1 MTSLLLASLI
11 AVPTSAGFAADG
23 PFEYKHGSETMQGHL
38 VTPQAA
44 GKRPLVLI
52 VHDWDGVDAYEI
64 GRARQTASEL
74 GAVALAIDVYGKD
87 TRPKTPAENG
97 QFAGKFYADRELFR
111 GRLKAAYDAG
121 IKLES
126 VDPNK
131 VIVMGYCFGG
141 AAALELARTGTNLVG
156 AVSFHGGLSTPL
168 PAKEG
173 VVKGRVLVFHAANDP
188 AVPREQFNAFMDE
201 CRDAKLQNEI
211 VVFNLTAHSFT
222 KPGGR
227 DYDAEADRRSW
238 KLFKDFFVE
247 VTGT

>member
-1 MTSLLLASLI
+1 MTTLLLTSLLIGLPASELAS
-11 AVPTSAGFAADG
+11 DG

-38 VTPQAA
+38 VEPQSTE
-44 GKRPLVLI
+44 KRPLVLI
-52 VHDWDGVDAYEI
+52 VHDWDGIDAYEI
-64 GRARQTASEL
+64 SRARQTSSEL
-74 GAVALAIDVYGKD
+74 NAVALAVDVYGRD
-87 TRPKTPAENG
+87 SRPKTTAENG
-97 QFAGKFYADRELFR
+97 QFAGRFYADRALFR
-111 GRLKAAYDAG
+111 GRLQAAYDAG
-121 IKLES
+121 IKIDS
-126 VDPNK
+126 VDPTK
-131 VIVMGYCFGG
+131 VIIMGYCFGG

-173 VVKGRVLVFHAANDP
+173 SVKGRVLVFHAANDP
-188 AVPREQFNAFMDE
+188 AVPRDQFNAFMDE
-201 CRDAKLQNEI
+201 CRDAKLQSEI

-227 DYDAEADRRSW
+227 DYNAEADRRSW

>member
-1 MTSLLLASLI
+1 MTSLFLAPFLLGSL
-11 AVPTSAGFAADG
+11 AAGAATDG
-23 PFEYKHGSETMQGHL
+23 PFDYKHGSETMQGHL
-38 VTPQAA
+38 VVPTAE

-64 GRARQTASEL
+64 SRARQAASEL
-74 GAVALAIDVYGKD
+74 GAVALAIDVYGKE

-97 QFAGKFYADRELFR
+97 QFAGRFYADRELFR

-121 IKLES
+121 IKLPS
-126 VDPNK
+126 VDPSK
-131 VIVMGYCFGG
+131 VVVMGYCFGG
-141 AAALELARTGTNLVG
+141 AAALELARTGTDLVG

-188 AVPREQFNAFMDE
+188 AVPREQFNTFMDE
-201 CRDAKLQNEI
+201 CRDAKLKSEV

-222 KPGGR
+222 KQGGR